1 MRAICLFSRGC
12 LSVKSHIGQVVLSML
27 VIYSNRPGDIR
38 NFSLFSSSL
47 KNGEPRDVILVEIS
61 ASQVRLK
68 SFLRYRK
75 LRLFQEVLDP
85 GLLASPQQ
93 RRWYALENQFP
104 MHQSDICASLAL
116 SRPSEYIGMW
126 PWRFG

>member
-27 VIYSNRPGDIR
+27 VIYSNKPGDIR

-47 KNGEPRDVILVEIS
+47 KNGEPRDVFLVEIS

-85 GLLASPQQ
+85 WSVGFTPAAAMVRPRKSISDAS
-93 RRWYALENQFP
+93 E
-104 MHQSDICASLAL
+104 
-116 SRPSEYIGMW
+116 
-126 PWRFG
+126 